1 MSAINKY
8 FKEQQRKKEL
18 VHVVKDSTKKR
29 EKTIKKIEEGSF
41 AVDFYHWV
49 KDRAFNELGQKVI
62 MYDYLEDW
70 LLLHGDL
77 RLSVVVTGAAQLTKS
92 LSSFLLAYYCTHHG
106 ALSVL
111 FCFSKSNIRDKIVA
125 STLNPMFEFNMEADD
140 EAEAYLTDNNK
151 LKKTKSSTL
160 YTSFVYSSTLSEAIA
175 VPAELQS
182 ITVDVEI
189 LDEYSQYDPKLA
201 AVLGNRM
208 DNSPLYSKAQRFVST
223 PGKKGTGVDIQ
234 LQQCS
239 HVFDAHVNCPHC
251 QKLASLNP
259 LDCLFKQVEIIGT
272 DNEAT
277 LSYFDENLK
286 ILDWHHHDPCD
297 RINSAYI
304 ACQHCLGEIDKDT
317 ILKARLYDRKTKITV
332 PEYIQTVNADPFKMR
347 LVGIIAAPILRR
359 SKVPIAVRLV
369 NDGVNTQ
376 NAQNFVEQTLGIAS
390 SDNFDGLTVDLLEK
404 AVYADKQPLN
414 VKDYDKYTVLGLDVA
429 RSAHYACISEL
440 YIPLQG
446 TSDYKYENTIRSVRA
461 YERVTAHSI
470 GNLWATYGINFGFLD
485 LNPDQS
491 LAVDLCTQFDMYA
504 AAQKHSL
511 REMFRHDGEIDAAGL
526 TFDRSYSINNQ
537 YFINRVIKGFQR
549 RTDGG
554 ELIYRLPNSLEPE
567 LRQTTSNTVIGHFLN
582 MTFNSEK
589 NMWEKGSS
597 GNRCDYFYATL
608 FVEIAC
614 YFACTEMVDLSW
626 LGFYET

>member
-1 MSAINKY
+1 
-8 FKEQQRKKEL
+8 
-18 VHVVKDSTKKR
+18 
-29 EKTIKKIEEGSF
+29 
-41 AVDFYHWV
+41 
-49 KDRAFNELGQKVI
+49 
-62 MYDYLEDW
+62 
-70 LLLHGDL
+70 
-77 RLSVVVTGAAQLTKS
+77 
-92 LSSFLLAYYCTHHG
+92 
-106 ALSVL
+106 
-111 FCFSKSNIRDKIVA
+111 
-125 STLNPMFEFNMEADD
+125 
-140 EAEAYLTDNNK
+140 
-151 LKKTKSSTL
+151 
-160 YTSFVYSSTLSEAIA
+160 
-175 VPAELQS
+175 
-182 ITVDVEI
+182 
-189 LDEYSQYDPKLA
+189 
-201 AVLGNRM
+201 M
-208 DNSPLYSKAQRFVST
+208 DNSPLFSKAQRFVST

-251 QKLASLNP
+251 HKLASLNP

-272 DNEAT
+272 DNEVT

-286 ILDWHHHDPCD
+286 VLDWHHHDKSD

-347 LVGIIAAPILRR
+347 LVGIIAAPVLRR

-404 AVYADKQPLN
+404 AVYAPNEPTNPQA
-414 VKDYDKYTVLGLDVA
+414 YTKYTVLGLDVA

-440 YIPLQG
+440 YIPNHG
-446 TSDYKYENTIRSVRA
+446 TSDYKYENTIRSIKS

-470 GNLWATYGINFGFLD
+470 SNLWSTYGINFGFLD

-549 RTDGG
+549 RSESG

-589 NMWEKGSS
+589 NMWIKGDSS
-597 GNRCDYFYATL
+597 RSDWFYATL
-608 FVEIAC
+608 FVEVAC
-614 YFACTEMVDLSW
+614 YFACTSMVDFSW
-626 LGFYET
+626 LRFFEDET